1 MKPPPGADVCIEF
14 PSRGATYCDQQYG
27 VYAYDT
33 YPPSSVLAGME
44 RRTFVTR
51 FETLLDAQ
59 TTYPHA
65 TVVQGSRFTELNLD
79 FLPGDDGSDD
89 GAY

>member
-1 MKPPPGADVCIEF
+1 MRPPQGADVTIEF
-14 PSRGATYCDQQYG
+14 PSRGTTYCNPQYG

-44 RRTFVTR
+44 RRTFVDS

-59 TTYPHA
+59 VAYPHA
-65 TVVQGSRFTELNLD
+65 TVVAGSRFVALNLD
-79 FLPGDDGSDD
+79 FLPDEED
-89 GAY
+89 A